1 MTSKM
6 KGLEEE
12 SGLALIIR
20 QTLVYY
26 TILMQLI
33 WANSVKIWWRYEQGS
48 GYLPDL
54 ELETI

>member
-1 MTSKM
+1 M
-6 KGLEEE
+6 KGSEEE
-12 SGLALIIR
+12 SGLALIIC

-33 WANSVKIWWRYEQGS
+33 WANSIKIWWRYEQGS

>member
-12 SGLALIIR
+12 YGLGSIR
-20 QTLVYY
+20 HQTTVYY
-26 TILMQLI
+26 TFPMQLI